1 MNTSTRCATGF
12 DIVSRG
18 FGFYEAITSTI
29 LMFIGMMMGI
39 SMINAESKGLYGVTI
54 VYLITIS
61 DVMQW
66 ILRQIILV

>member
-1 MNTSTRCATGF
+1 MNTSTKCAIGF
-12 DIVSRG
+12 DMVSRG
-18 FGFYEAITSTI
+18 FGFYETITATI

-39 SMINAESKGLYGVTI
+39 GLITTENSGLYGVSI

-66 ILRQIILV
+66 ILRQVILV